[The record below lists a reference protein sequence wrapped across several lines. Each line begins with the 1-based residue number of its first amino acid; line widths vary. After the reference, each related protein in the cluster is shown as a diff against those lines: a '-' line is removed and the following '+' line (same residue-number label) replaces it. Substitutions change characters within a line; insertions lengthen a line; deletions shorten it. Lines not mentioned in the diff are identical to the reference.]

1 MGTISK
7 AHESVRGPGDALF
20 SKTQRKVLGL
30 LFGDPGRSY
39 YAKEI
44 VRFAG
49 VGIGSVQREL
59 AKLAR
64 VGLLTVTQ
72 IGNQKHYQANR
83 AAPIY
88 EELRGIVLKTFGLA
102 DVLREGLADLAD
114 RIRVAF
120 IYGSGA
126 KSTDTAS
133 SDIDMLV
140 VPPNLGC
147 CDVVADL
154 ADTEA
159 RLSRTVNPTLYKPA
173 DFARKFAAGNVFL
186 NSVLDQPKIFWVG
199 AEDDIP
205 KPGKTG
211 WDRPT
216 KTKGVGGT

>member
-1 MGTISK
+1 MGTVSK
-7 AHESVRGPGDALF
+7 MHESVPGLGDALF
-20 SKTQRKVLGL
+20 SKTQRQVLGL
-30 LFGDPGRSY
+30 LFGNPGRSY

-59 AKLAR
+59 EKLAR

-102 DVLREGLADLAD
+102 DVLRDALAGLAD

-120 IYGSGA
+120 VYGSVA
-126 KSTDTAS
+126 KATDTAS
-133 SDIDMLV
+133 SDIDILV
-140 VPPNLGC
+140 VSPNLGYS
-147 CDVVADL
+147 DVVAHL

-159 RLSRTVNPTLYKPA
+159 RLGRTVNPTLYKPA
-173 DFARKFAAGNVFL
+173 DFVRKLAAGNAFL
-186 NSVLDQPKIFWVG
+186 SGVLDQPRIFLIG

-205 KPGKTG
+205 EPGKSG
-211 WDRPT
+211 
-216 KTKGVGGT
+216 